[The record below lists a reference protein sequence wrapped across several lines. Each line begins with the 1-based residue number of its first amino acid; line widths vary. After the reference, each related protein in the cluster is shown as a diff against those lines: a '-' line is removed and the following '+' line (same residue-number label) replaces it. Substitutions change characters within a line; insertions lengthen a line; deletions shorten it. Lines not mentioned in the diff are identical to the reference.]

1 MRRHASEPGTWRPP
15 ARTEA
20 RRRRPVPDPKGVGL
34 AQVSVEVQAFLRI
47 PPESAEA
54 RRRCAWGPLKPQTTL
69 FLSNCLMSNTCTHQQ
84 TQPAP
89 ARVIAGS
96 KVLKSRKE
104 KR

>member
-20 RRRRPVPDPKGVGL
+20 RCRRPVPDPKGVAL

-54 RRRCAWGPLKPQTTL
+54 RHRCAWGPLKPKPT
-69 FLSNCLMSNTCTHQQ
+69 FYILSGCRMSNTCTD
-84 TQPAP
+84 QPSPPTP
-89 ARVIAGS
+89 ARDIARWM
-96 KVLKSRKE
+96 VLK
-104 KR
+104 